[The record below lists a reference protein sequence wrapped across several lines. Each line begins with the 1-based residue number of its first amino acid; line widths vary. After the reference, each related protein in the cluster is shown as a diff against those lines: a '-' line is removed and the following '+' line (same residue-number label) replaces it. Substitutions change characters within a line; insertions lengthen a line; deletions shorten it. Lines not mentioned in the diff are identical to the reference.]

1 MTSYKNIKIKDRT
14 KDVKLGNVYTSGAWM
29 TKGDKEHKE
38 KSVSQKSGEKRILRN
53 KIYNQNH

>member
-38 KSVSQKSGEKRILRN
+38 KSVSQKSGE
-53 KIYNQNH
+53 